1 MQLFKY
7 GKIVEMNKDTQTT
20 SQDSRIIRN
29 AFYIQFV
36 AYLLAIFPTAFVEVF
51 DGIIIGQYLG
61 VDSVAAFGIV
71 SPLIAV
77 YAMSGAVISAGA
89 RKRYIRH
96 IGQGNTEKA
105 QAVFSL
111 SCVLAVGIAVFAML
125 MIIVFSTPI
134 TRLLG
139 AKGSAADLLPKARS
153 YLIGVTIGL
162 PARNLMWVL
171 WILMAVDSDRNLPII
186 SSVVMA
192 VSNILL
198 DLFVVKVLHGHTFAM
213 GLVTSV
219 CYVLAIFVLLTHFRR
234 KNRLLK
240 FSLRNLP
247 WQETTHV
254 FQLGS
259 YSGICKISTMLRG
272 SYMNNL
278 LAVIAS
284 TTAIA
289 AYSVHRQT
297 GILLGP
303 LMISMADTV
312 SVLAGLL
319 NAERDRPMLKKLLS
333 TAVKA
338 NLIVTL
344 AVSCLLFVF
353 AGHYAALFIAG
364 DTATMGLA
372 KEAVRAYSIG
382 MVIYGLNSIYFYYLQ
397 STGKKVLASVT
408 GFLLEGGFMIAS
420 AAVLSRFIGARA
432 VWFAFPATQLIML
445 IYYTVIYNYQS
456 RKMGIW
462 QLRMSDQ
469 ILLLPKDFDVPQEDQ
484 LEVSITTLDEVM
496 GLSQQVWDF
505 CDRHDCDERRKYLL
519 SLAVEEMAGNV
530 IEHGFTKDSR
540 QHSVDVR
547 IVKDKDSYILRIRD
561 DCLIF
566 DPIGRLELYSNEDM
580 TKHIGIRMIVNM
592 SQEVRHTCF
601 LKLNNLFVKV

>member
-192 VSNILL
+192 SISVNQVS
-198 DLFVVKVLHGHTFAM
+198 
-213 GLVTSV
+213 
-219 CYVLAIFVLLTHFRR
+219 
-234 KNRLLK
+234 
-240 FSLRNLP
+240 
-247 WQETTHV
+247 
-254 FQLGS
+254 
-259 YSGICKISTMLRG
+259 
-272 SYMNNL
+272 
-278 LAVIAS
+278 
-284 TTAIA
+284 
-289 AYSVHRQT
+289 
-297 GILLGP
+297 
-303 LMISMADTV
+303 
-312 SVLAGLL
+312 
-319 NAERDRPMLKKLLS
+319 
-333 TAVKA
+333 
-338 NLIVTL
+338 
-344 AVSCLLFVF
+344 
-353 AGHYAALFIAG
+353 
-364 DTATMGLA
+364 
-372 KEAVRAYSIG
+372 
-382 MVIYGLNSIYFYYLQ
+382 
-397 STGKKVLASVT
+397 
-408 GFLLEGGFMIAS
+408 
-420 AAVLSRFIGARA
+420 
-432 VWFAFPATQLIML
+432 
-445 IYYTVIYNYQS
+445 
-456 RKMGIW
+456 
-462 QLRMSDQ
+462 
-469 ILLLPKDFDVPQEDQ
+469 
-484 LEVSITTLDEVM
+484 
-496 GLSQQVWDF
+496 
-505 CDRHDCDERRKYLL
+505 
-519 SLAVEEMAGNV
+519 
-530 IEHGFTKDSR
+530 
-540 QHSVDVR
+540 
-547 IVKDKDSYILRIRD
+547 
-561 DCLIF
+561 
-566 DPIGRLELYSNEDM
+566 
-580 TKHIGIRMIVNM
+580 HI
-592 SQEVRHTCF
+592 
-601 LKLNNLFVKV
+601 